1 MPSAYRMLWI
11 IVVNFLTSTS
21 GVVVSPNIY
30 HIIMKKILSILC
42 IILLSCVSLFASAL
56 ADGDPGNGNPSSP
69 GGLVT
74 EGGGRNTGRG
84 GPAHTVVIP
93 LFFGLD
99 CTVNLGLG
107 LWFDGTPEF
116 ILSFSQPSQSTETV
130 EFVNMTTGNSY
141 YGVLAAGT
149 TSCAVKVADA
159 IGPWMVRIGTRVT
172 YFTITSAFYNSNVLM
187 H

>member
-1 MPSAYRMLWI
+1 
-11 IVVNFLTSTS
+11 
-21 GVVVSPNIY
+21 
-30 HIIMKKILSILC
+30 MKKILSILC

-56 ADGDPGNGNPSSP
+56 SDGDPGNGNSSSP

-84 GPAHTVVIP
+84 GPAQPVVIP
-93 LFFGLD
+93 LFFEPNY
-99 CTVNLGLG
+99 TVNLGLG
-107 LWFDGTPEF
+107 FWFDGTPEF
-116 ILSFSQPSQSTETV
+116 MLFFPQPSQSTETV

-141 YGVLAAGT
+141 YGVLAAGA
-149 TSCAVKVADA
+149 TSCWVNVADA

-172 YFTITSAFYNSNVLM
+172 YFTITSAFYNSNLLM